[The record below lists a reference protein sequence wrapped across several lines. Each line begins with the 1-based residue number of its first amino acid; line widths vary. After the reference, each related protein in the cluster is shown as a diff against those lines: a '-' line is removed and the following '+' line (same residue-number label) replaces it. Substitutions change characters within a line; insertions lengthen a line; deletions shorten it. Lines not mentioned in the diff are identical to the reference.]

1 MEPCHGTANA
11 QAYKNAAPPNWEGLL
26 TRGQQPRLCVA
37 RAPAGGVQCARP
49 ALMPGRHSQWLLR
62 IGRA

>member
-1 MEPCHGTANA
+1 MVPCHGTANA

-26 TRGQQPRLCVA
+26 TRPTASALRCAPAIGRRTM
-37 RAPAGGVQCARP
+37 RAPG
-49 ALMPGRHSQWLLR
+49 ALVPGRHSQWLLR